1 MKAKPLRFALALWA
15 VTDCL
20 AGCET
25 KQQAASAPPPV
36 EFVEVMQKD
45 VPVAKEWVATLDG
58 FVNAQIRAQVKGLL
72 VTQNY
77 TNGAFVQKASPS
89 FKLDRSPFR
98 AHLNQPTENGA
109 GRCSLY
115 TPCQGKCHQPA
126 GTGRCSPGESCRQG
140 SGGTRRGGHRVR
152 PCSGGVCQT

>member
-45 VPVAKEWVATLDG
+45 VPVATHSLDTGTSFCITSTNSTGGGADAACCFVSHPAKQSVTAQRARANRNG
-58 FVNAQIRAQVKGLL
+58 F
-72 VTQNY
+72 
-77 TNGAFVQKASPS
+77 AFMTHA
-89 FKLDRSPFR
+89 
-98 AHLNQPTENGA
+98 
-109 GRCSLY
+109 
-115 TPCQGKCHQPA
+115 
-126 GTGRCSPGESCRQG
+126 
-140 SGGTRRGGHRVR
+140 
-152 PCSGGVCQT
+152 